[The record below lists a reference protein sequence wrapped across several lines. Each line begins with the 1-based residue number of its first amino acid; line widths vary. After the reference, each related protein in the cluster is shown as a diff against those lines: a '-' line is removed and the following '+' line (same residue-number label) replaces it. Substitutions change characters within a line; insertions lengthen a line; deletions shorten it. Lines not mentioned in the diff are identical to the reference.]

1 MSEAYVEI
9 EVEAARDEARALAE
23 ALGPESKYGRAPFE
37 ISVSKRGLLLKVTRT
52 SLSDAR
58 ALTNSLLRL
67 LKAAKESIQAV
78 D

>member
-1 MSEAYVEI
+1 MSETYVEI
-9 EVEAARDEARALAE
+9 EVEAARDEAKALAE

-37 ISVSKRGLLLKVTRT
+37 IYVTRRGLLIKVTRR
-52 SLSDAR
+52 SLGDAR
-58 ALTNSLLRL
+58 ASTNSLLRL